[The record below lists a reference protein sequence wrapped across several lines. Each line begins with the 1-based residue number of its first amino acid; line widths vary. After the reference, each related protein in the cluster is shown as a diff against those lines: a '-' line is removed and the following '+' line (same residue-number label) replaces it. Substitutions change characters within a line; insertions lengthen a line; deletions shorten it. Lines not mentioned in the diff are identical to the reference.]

1 MSRKH
6 PGRFHIA
13 IPGPTNIPERI
24 LNAIHISSEDQ
35 RNPEIPELTIPL
47 YKDVK
52 RVFKSE
58 KGVDQDNDLLS
69 DDLESLVEAYKK
81 IVAIRTTVGP
91 ELKALKKESEKKALK
106 KEAGKEMRKAIQDT
120 GLSVQRFNAIIQKL
134 DNNPEL
140 RKRFSAL
147 MKKQ

>member
-1 MSRKH
+1 M
-6 PGRFHIA
+6 RFLFGILSLFFA
-13 IPGPTNIPERI
+13 TALAAAPQQSGTTVEGSPEG
-24 LNAIHISSEDQ
+24 AVVADGEKPASVSTSDE
-35 RNPEIPELTIPL
+35 ELQQ
-47 YKDVK
+47 
-52 RVFKSE
+52 FA
-58 KGVDQDNDLLS
+58 
-69 DDLESLVEAYKK
+69 EAYKK
-81 IVAIRTTVGP
+81 IVVIRTTVGP

>member
-24 LNAIHISSEDQ
+24 LNAMHISSEDQ

-52 RVFKSE
+52 KLFKYDKNLIIT
-58 KGVDQDNDLLS
+58 KGNLPDTLKISSPQKIAFFHLDLN
-69 DDLESLVEAYKK
+69 DLESEISTLELLFDRMVPGAILVLDDFGWLGYKNQCDQEK
-81 IVAIRTTVGP
+81 QWF
-91 ELKALKKESEKKALK
+91 EKKGYKVL
-106 KEAGKEMRKAIQDT
+106 EMPT
-120 GLSVQRFNAIIQKL
+120 GQGIVIKT
-134 DNNPEL
+134 
-140 RKRFSAL
+140 
-147 MKKQ
+147 